1 MNKEDYQSFLG
12 FRLDSDNSQNEN
24 SIYSEND
31 NVEAFNSIDYH
42 HHNFQDEFL
51 SQPESDISKSI
62 DSVSGY
68 DQPFQNFILSHM
80 KNDTIS
86 IDSVSWKKQSSQ
98 IENLPSPKTNN
109 PLIFRIEKSVDRGFS
124 ESNDDSG
131 ESSSNRINIL
141 NGERK
146 NKKRGRKNG
155 KKNSQ
160 HTKYKNDC
168 RMAKIQRHYFNFVI
182 RLLNLI
188 ILTLR
193 KDDYYL
199 FCNIAGTYKSMLIKE
214 IELS

>member
-1 MNKEDYQSFLG
+1 LIF
-12 FRLDSDNSQNEN
+12 
-24 SIYSEND
+24 
-31 NVEAFNSIDYH
+31 
-42 HHNFQDEFL
+42 
-51 SQPESDISKSI
+51 I

-109 PLIFRIEKSVDRGFS
+109 SMIFRIEKSVDRGFS

-146 NKKRGRKNG
+146 IKKEVEKMVKRIL
-155 KKNSQ
+155 S
-160 HTKYKNDC
+160 
-168 RMAKIQRHYFNFVI
+168 IQNIKMIVGWPKFKD
-182 RLLNLI
+182 I
-188 ILTLR
+188 ISTL
-193 KDDYYL
+193 
-199 FCNIAGTYKSMLIKE
+199 
-214 IELS
+214 